1 MIIII
6 RIREIEINSINK
18 FFEEKKCY
26 KNIKNKKQNILFTKF
41 SKWYI
46 SVIINNT
53 KFILH

>member
-26 KNIKNKKQNILFTKF
+26 KNLKNKKQNILFTKF

-53 KFILH
+53 KFILY